1 MVNNLFYK
9 KYIQELSSSVDF
21 SNKDLDIINK
31 IFEKFKKVKKS
42 NNKIIFIG
50 NGGSAAISS
59 HVSVDLTKNAKVRSI
74 CFNEADLITCFS
86 NDYGYENWMSKAL
99 DFYAIKG
106 DLIVIISSSGES
118 KNVLNAGKWC
128 NKYKFEFITLTG
140 NKNINSLMKINKKG
154 LNIWIDSKAYNIIEL
169 SHLLILLM
177 LVDKLI
183 GKVEYKNL

>member
-1 MVNNLFYK
+1 M
-9 KYIQELSSSVDF
+9 
-21 SNKDLDIINK
+21 
-31 IFEKFKKVKKS
+31 IF
-42 NNKIIFIG
+42 G

-106 DLIVIISSSGES
+106 DLVIIISSSGDS

-128 NKYKFEFITLTG
+128 IKNKVKLITLTG
-140 NKNINSLMKINKKG
+140 NKDNNSLKKINKKG
-154 LNIWIDSKAYNIIEL
+154 LNIWVNSISYNIIEL
-169 SHLLILLM
+169 SHLSILLM
-177 LVDKLI
+177 LVDQLI
-183 GKVEYKNL
+183 GKTEYKNL